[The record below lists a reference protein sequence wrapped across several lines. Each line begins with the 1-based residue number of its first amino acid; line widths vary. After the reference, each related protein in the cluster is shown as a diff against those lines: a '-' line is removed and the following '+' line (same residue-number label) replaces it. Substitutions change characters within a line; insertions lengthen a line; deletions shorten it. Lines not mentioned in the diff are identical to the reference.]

1 MNHLASGF
9 DINPDQDLVVG
20 DVTISP
26 SLNRI
31 AMGDRQRR
39 VEPRIMQVLV
49 LLVRHHGQSVSRD
62 TLLHHCWGGVF
73 VAEDSLNRC
82 IFQLRRALRDVGS
95 VRLRVETIPK
105 FGYALFVDE
114 GAEGEAAPTATPATD
129 GQEAPVSTADTDA
142 APTAAVLPVGTVP
155 ATAEARRLRL
165 ALLVAVALLSLAV
178 IVLGVAYWRAD
189 RAEPSLA
196 IPVFDVLPLTL
207 EPGMDLFPALSP
219 DGEMA
224 AYAARNS
231 FDDFDIILRGTGPNG
246 RSVSLTNTADH
257 DRMPVWSPRG
267 DAIAF
272 LRSDRDWNCAIY
284 VIAVPVGKERR
295 IGDCVGDQL
304 PNLAWRPDGQAI
316 IFTGVPDATVKMSR
330 LMMMPLEGGQASLL
344 PVPPGGNADDW
355 IPAYSP
361 DGRKLAFARA
371 WPDGKL
377 SIMVVDTRSGKELHR
392 LALDSTSVNFAWSV
406 DGRGLYMTNASRQRR
421 GLWYVDLQ
429 TARWQQVMP
438 GIGQLGRLAVA
449 SQRGNMAMEIYRGH
463 ADIMEFTSDAHERT
477 LQGSGANEYEPQLS
491 PDGRALAFVS
501 DRTGEPQIWLAE
513 DDRPPRPL
521 TNLPGANMNG
531 LRWSPDGRALLFV
544 AEVAMVSDL
553 YRVTISDEA
562 TVRLTHDG
570 HAKNAPVWMQDGR
583 IRIPIRGD
591 TTWDIWLIDPAGAAP
606 VKIDENRDYID
617 MSTDGSMLL
626 VGNSGGTKLTWT
638 ALKGEGG
645 GTLDLPVTLRRRNVV
660 VCPDTIYAAR
670 VNLPSAEVVAVDR
683 KTGAERRLGMVART
697 EGRGQITADC
707 ANGSV
712 MMMQF
717 VGQESDLVLLNPVRP
732 E

>member
-26 SLNRI
+26 SLNRV

-95 VRLRVETIPK
+95 TRLRVETIPK
-105 FGYALFVDE
+105 FGYALFVD
-114 GAEGEAAPTATPATD
+114 GTDEAAAPPVEPTTEGLAATVLTTSP
-129 GQEAPVSTADTDA
+129 APVPAA
-142 APTAAVLPVGTVP
+142 APVP
-155 ATAEARRLRL
+155 QPQRLRQG
-165 ALLVAVALLSLAV
+165 LLSLAVALLSLAV
-178 IVLGVAYWRAD
+178 MVLAVAYWRAD
-189 RAEPSLA
+189 RGEGALA

-207 EPGMDLFPALSP
+207 EPGMDLYPALSP

-295 IGDCVGDQL
+295 IGDCMGDQL
-304 PNLAWRPDGQAI
+304 PNLAWRPDGQAL
-316 IFTGVPDATVKMSR
+316 IFTGAPDLSVKMSR
-330 LMMMPLEGGQASLL
+330 LMVMPLDGTAPSLL
-344 PVPPGGNADDW
+344 PVPPGGSAPTSPAGNADDW

-361 DGRKLAFARA
+361 DGRKLSFARA

-377 SIMVVDTRSGKELHR
+377 SMMVMDARSGKELHR
-392 LALDSTSVNFAWSV
+392 LPLDISSVNYAWSV

-421 GLWYVDLQ
+421 GLWYVELE

-449 SQRGNMAMEIYRGH
+449 NSRGNMAMEIYRGH
-463 ADIMEFTSDAHERT
+463 ADIVEFTADARERT

-501 DRTGEPQIWLAE
+501 DRTGDPQIWLAE

-521 TNLPGANMNG
+521 TSLPGANMTG

-553 YRVTISDEA
+553 YRVTISDE
-562 TVRLTHDG
+562 TTMRLTHDG

-583 IRIPIRGD
+583 IRIPIRGE
-591 TTWDIWLIDPAGAAP
+591 TTWDIWLIDPSGAAP

-626 VGNSGGTKLTWT
+626 TGNSGGSKLTWT

-645 GTLDLPVTLRRRNVV
+645 GTLDLPVPLSRRNVV

-670 VNLPSAEVVAVDR
+670 LNLPAAEIIAVDR
-683 KTGAERRLGMVART
+683 KTGTERRLGLVPRT
-697 EGRGQITADC
+697 ESRGQISADC
-707 ANGSV
+707 ETGSV
-712 MMMQF
+712 IMMQF

>member
-26 SLNRI
+26 SLNRV
-31 AMGDRQRR
+31 ALGDRQRR

-49 LLVRHHGQSVSRD
+49 LLVRHQGQSVSRD

-95 VRLRVETIPK
+95 TRLRVETIPK
-105 FGYALFVDE
+105 FGYALFVDDA
-114 GAEGEAAPTATPATD
+114 AEGDGALTPDGQAVVGSTTEMDTASAATLGPVTAAP
-129 GQEAPVSTADTDA
+129 GAD
-142 APTAAVLPVGTVP
+142 
-155 ATAEARRLRL
+155 ARRLRQ
-165 ALLVAVALLSLAV
+165 ALTVAVALLSLAV
-178 IVLGVAYWRAD
+178 IILGVAYWRAG
-189 RAEPSLA
+189 RVEPALA

-257 DRMPVWSPRG
+257 DRMPIWSPKG

-284 VIAVPVGKERR
+284 VIAVPVGKEHRV
-295 IGDCVGDQL
+295 GDCVGDQL

-316 IFTGVPDATVKMSR
+316 IFTGIPDSTVKMSR
-330 LMMMPLEGGQASLL
+330 LMVMPLDGGQPSLL

-361 DGRKLAFARA
+361 DGRKLSFARS

-377 SIMVVDTRSGKELHR
+377 SMMVVDTRSGKELHR
-392 LALDSTSVNFAWSV
+392 LPLDSTSINYAWSV
-406 DGRGLYMTNASRQRR
+406 DGRGLYMTNANRQRR
-421 GLWYVDLQ
+421 GLWYVDLE

-438 GIGQLGRLAVA
+438 GIGQLGRIVVA

-463 ADIMEFTSDAHERT
+463 ADIMEFTADARERI

-570 HAKNAPVWMQDGR
+570 RFKNAPVWMPDGR
-583 IRIPIRGD
+583 IRVPIRGD
-591 TTWDIWLIDPAGAAP
+591 TTWDIWLIDPAGGDP

-626 VGNSGGTKLTWT
+626 VGNSGSTKLTWT

-645 GTLDLPVTLRRRNVV
+645 GTLDLPAPLRRRNVV
-660 VCPDTIYAAR
+660 VCPDTVYAAR
-670 VNLPSAEVVAVDR
+670 VNPPSAEVIAVDR

-697 EGRGQITADC
+697 ENRGQITADC
-707 ANGSV
+707 SNGSV
-712 MMMQF
+712 MIMQF
-717 VGQESDLVLLNPVRP
+717 VGQESDLVLLNPVKP